1 MIYFDNSAT
10 TAIYPLALDT
20 YVKTSQRIMG
30 NPSSLHDLGTQAT
43 RLLQQ
48 ARNQIAELLHVEAKE
63 IFFTSG
69 GTEGDNWVVKGTAIA
84 KKEYGNHLIISSV
97 EHPAVSRTAGQLKEL
112 GFEVSI
118 APVDEKG
125 LCK

>member
-30 NPSSLHDLGTQAT
+30 NPSSLHDLGTQAS

-48 ARNQIAELLHVEAKE
+48 ARKQIA
-63 IFFTSG
+63 
-69 GTEGDNWVVKGTAIA
+69 
-84 KKEYGNHLIISSV
+84 
-97 EHPAVSRTAGQLKEL
+97 
-112 GFEVSI
+112 
-118 APVDEKG
+118 
-125 LCK
+125 